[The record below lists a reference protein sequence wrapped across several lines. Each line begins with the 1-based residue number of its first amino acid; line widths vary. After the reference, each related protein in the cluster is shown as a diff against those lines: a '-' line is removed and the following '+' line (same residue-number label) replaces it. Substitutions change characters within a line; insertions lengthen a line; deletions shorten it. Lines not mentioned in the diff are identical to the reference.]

1 MLDNYPLYANNGREV
16 ATENIY
22 VHLLCSTQAFGKA
35 MVLLSNTT
43 YLDVS
48 MNIEK
53 IPWIDYWAFIGKL
66 RNTTRIMYTK

>member
-1 MLDNYPLYANNGREV
+1 MLDNYPLYAYNGREV

-48 MNIEK
+48 MNK
-53 IPWIDYWAFIGKL
+53 SLNRFDYWAFIGKL
-66 RNTTRIMYTK
+66 LNITRIMYTK